1 MQNSETINISQRE
14 MMYFPH
20 TVIKLLIEDKTNI
33 LPAVIYFY
41 LLHVDAPLSTAKKR
55 LKFENLT
62 ILIHFVEG

>member
-1 MQNSETINISQRE
+1 
-14 MMYFPH
+14 MYLPH

-33 LPAVIYFY
+33 LPAVVYFY
-41 LLHVDAPLSTAKKR
+41 LLHVDAPLSSAKKR